1 MDILRNLPYLI
12 LVIIGAVVLIGG
24 IGYFSILQ
32 SINGHS
38 STNHSTTNHWES
50 GRWFLLGLAVLVLVA
65 FIVLL
70 LVTLFS
76 F

>member
-1 MDILRNLPYLI
+1 MDLMRNIPYLI

-38 STNHSTTNHWES
+38 STNHWES
-50 GRWFLLGLAVLVLVA
+50 GRWFMLGLALLILIA
-65 FIVLL
+65 FIALL
-70 LVTLFS
+70 IVTLINF
-76 F
+76 

>member
-1 MDILRNLPYLI
+1 MGIMRNIPYLI

-24 IGYFSILQ
+24 IGYLSILQ

-38 STNHSTTNHWES
+38 GANHWES
-50 GRWFLLGLAVLVLVA
+50 GRWFMLGLAVLVLIA
-65 FIVLL
+65 FIALL
-70 LVTLFS
+70 LVTLFN

>member
-1 MDILRNLPYLI
+1 MGILRNIPYLI

-24 IGYFSILQ
+24 VGYFSIMQ

-38 STNHSTTNHWES
+38 NSSTNHWES
-50 GRWFLLGLAVLVLVA
+50 GRWFMLGLAVLVLIA
-65 FIVLL
+65 FIALL
-70 LVTLFS
+70 LVTLFN